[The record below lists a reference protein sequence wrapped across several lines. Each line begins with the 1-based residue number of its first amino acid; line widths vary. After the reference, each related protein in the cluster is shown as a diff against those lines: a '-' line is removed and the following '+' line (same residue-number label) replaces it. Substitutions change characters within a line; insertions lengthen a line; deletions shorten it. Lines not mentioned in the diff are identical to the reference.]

1 MPIFPPSPA
10 SGPAQ
15 RPFPAVVRPALL
27 DAVRE
32 ERSASSTEGAGF
44 GSSFKDV
51 LAKALA
57 AVDAAQKEA
66 DAMGMKLAAGE
77 NVELHDVTMAQ
88 ERAMLHL
95 ELTLAFQRK
104 IVEAYQE
111 ISRMQ
116 V

>member
-1 MPIFPPSPA
+1 MPTFPPSP
-10 SGPAQ
+10 GPRLAG
-15 RPFPAVVRPALL
+15 RPFPSVVRPALL
-27 DAVRE
+27 DPPRE
-32 ERSASSTEGAGF
+32 GETRSSAEGAAAAP
-44 GSSFKDV
+44 SFKDV
-51 LAKALA
+51 LARALA

-66 DAMGMKLAAGE
+66 DVMGLRLAAGE
-77 NVELHDVTMAQ
+77 DVELHEVTMAQ